1 MRETGEPDWL
11 NDRELDA
18 WTALMAVLLVLPA
31 KLDAQ
36 LRKDAQL
43 RLYDYHVLAALADQ
57 PSRSI
62 GMKALSGMTNGSM
75 SRLSHVVS
83 RLEERGW
90 VTRRP
95 HPDDGRLTEAH
106 LTAEGHRHLVDAAPG
121 HVAAARALVIDR
133 LKPEQISQ
141 LHDVCS
147 TIAVGLIDDAELA
160 PHRRATPT
168 SSSDIA
174 R

>member
-1 MRETGEPDWL
+1 MTDTGEPHWL
-11 NDRELDA
+11 SERELDA
-18 WTALMAVLLVLPA
+18 WMALMAVLLVLPA

-43 RLYDYHVLAALADQ
+43 RLYDYHVLATLSEQ

-90 VTRRP
+90 VARRP

-106 LTAEGHRHLVDAAPG
+106 LTAEGHRQLVDAAPG

-141 LHDVCS
+141 LYDVCS
-147 TIAVGLIDDAELA
+147 TVAVGLIDEAELA
-160 PHRRATPT
+160 PHRRSAPT
-168 SSSDIA
+168 S
-174 R
+174 